1 MSCWIR
7 DKNGIAELAAL
18 KAQVSSLA
26 NNTLK
31 NNLQDQLAAG
41 LRVSKTPSDNLDVI
55 RVIDTKYNTIIDNSG
70 ALNANQ
76 THEFTPSGM
85 TFSNGF
91 YHFFFSALVGN
102 IDCTFSV
109 TLRKLNRDS
118 FTNKVE
124 IPKTIDGTDFVEF
137 RVGIKSNGKVQVR
150 CNNSFA
156 YFIGRVHKVG

>member
-1 MSCWIR
+1 MSCWIK
-7 DKNGIAELAAL
+7 DKNGLAELAAL

-31 NNLQDQLAAG
+31 TNLQDQVAAG
-41 LRVSKTPSDNLDVI
+41 IRVSKTPTDNLDVI
-55 RVIDTKYNTIIDNSG
+55 RATDIKYHTIIDNSG
-70 ALNANQ
+70 SLNANQ
-76 THEFTPSGM
+76 NHEFTTAGF
-85 TFSNGF
+85 TLTNGF

-109 TLRKLNRDS
+109 TMRRLNRDS
-118 FTNKVE
+118 FTNRIE

-137 RVGIKSNGKVQVR
+137 RVGVKSNGKIQVR

-156 YFIGRVHKVG
+156 YFIGRVRKIG